1 MSHKEKSRNH
11 QETEFYE
18 TNLERVKRESKN

>member
-18 TNLERVKRESKN
+18 TNFERVKRESKN